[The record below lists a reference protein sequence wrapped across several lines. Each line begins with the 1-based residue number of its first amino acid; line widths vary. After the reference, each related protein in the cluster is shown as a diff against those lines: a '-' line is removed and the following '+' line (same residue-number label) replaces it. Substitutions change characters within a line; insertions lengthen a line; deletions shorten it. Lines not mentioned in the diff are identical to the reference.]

1 MCNIIKRKPITD
13 KQLLYLYNMVIIPRI
28 EYRTQLTIL
37 SKRDCDSIIAPFR
50 QLYKNKIR
58 LSSTAP
64 NAILE
69 NNFIYKFRD
78 LYEVQLQS
86 KITNFVIQI
95 NDQNLLGK
103 ITDIRLKQ
111 LQHYEWLSKSPLVTW
126 PYNSIQHNQ
135 YRSFIAGMLSLCQQ
149 QKIDFHVNND
159 QHNLILGG
167 NLQREI
173 RTILGEDFSKY
184 KKQLRLNN
192 IMFLEQL
199 SSPNGKF
206 LSTWKTIGRKTFT
219 TSLARTPKWFK
230 ELQRYVLEDH
240 NTRRLQQNYFT
251 DSPSHFKG
259 TEITFPNPHNSA
271 KEFVSIWN
279 PLLFKSSLGR
289 IRMKNA
295 NNNTCV
301 IEHWVVDEIA
311 SITAS
316 PVIKLC
322 TGCNIHHSDFSTI
335 ETKSTVHNLYCANLY
350 QLSNATVI
358 PNSRPVLDKRE
369 LDTPLF
375 ELYQLAE
382 LHKQFN
388 DRTRNYQFEVQYCL
402 LFMII

>member
-1 MCNIIKRKPITD
+1 M
-13 KQLLYLYNMVIIPRI
+13 
-28 EYRTQLTIL
+28 
-37 SKRDCDSIIAPFR
+37 
-50 QLYKNKIR
+50 
-58 LSSTAP
+58 
-64 NAILE
+64 LE
-69 NNFIYKFRD
+69 N
-78 LYEVQLQS
+78 
-86 KITNFVIQI
+86 
-95 NDQNLLGK
+95 
-103 ITDIRLKQ
+103 
-111 LQHYEWLSKSPLVTW
+111 
-126 PYNSIQHNQ
+126 
-135 YRSFIAGMLSLCQQ
+135 
-149 QKIDFHVNND
+149 
-159 QHNLILGG
+159 
-167 NLQREI
+167 
-173 RTILGEDFSKY
+173 
-184 KKQLRLNN
+184 
-192 IMFLEQL
+192 
-199 SSPNGKF
+199 
-206 LSTWKTIGRKTFT
+206 
-219 TSLARTPKWFK
+219 
-230 ELQRYVLEDH
+230 H

-335 ETKSTVHNLYCANLY
+335 ETKSTVHNLYCTNLY
-350 QLSNATVI
+350 QLSNAIII

-388 DRTRNYQFEVQYCL
+388 DRTRNYQFETP
-402 LFMII
+402 I